1 MNRMISRAKVLTLI
15 LLCLLLSGCRKD
27 QTVSEGGGSDFISG
41 EKAQVGTEDNMAEE
55 KSRVQEGQSTE
66 TEEKATEGNEQTVK
80 TEQEKVQGQAAATEN
95 EKNRG
100 ETETAS
106 ERVEVKTEAEQTEA
120 EQSGPLELNFENMYD
135 SSSSSRGLRFSD
147 LFLSGDGKTVQL
159 SGYMAPPLKPVFH
172 FFVLSKNPMSIC
184 PFCSSDADWPED
196 IVVVYVEDGA
206 KSVAND
212 TRLTVTGRLELGS
225 YTDEETGFVSQAR
238 IYAEK
243 IEYNR

>member
-41 EKAQVGTEDNMAEE
+41 EKAQAGTEDNMAEE
-55 KSRVQEGQSTE
+55 KSRVQKGQSTE

-80 TEQEKVQGQAAATEN
+80 TEQEKVQEQTANAAN

-106 ERVEVKTEAEQTEA
+106 ERAEVKTEAEQND
-120 EQSGPLELNFENMYD
+120 PLLLNFDNMYD
-135 SSSSSRGLRFSD
+135 ASSSSRGLRFSD